1 MSKETALIT
10 GASSGIGLELA
21 NYRRRPGLA
30 CVLVARSQ
38 DKLESLAND
47 LTRHQGV
54 EVLVLPKD
62 LSDRFGGTP
71 IK

>member
-10 GASSGIGLELA
+10 GASGIGLELA
-21 NYRRRPGLA
+21 KLFAADKSNL
-30 CVLVARSQ
+30 VLVARSQ

-62 LSDRFGGTP
+62 LSDRLLHPLFQA
-71 IK
+71 